1 MNKNLIQYVVH
12 LEVNDTKCTLT
23 GGNVPHW
30 RWRFRQKDPSIC
42 CPRGRTS
49 IACGLG
55 GEAMACCKIEGV
67 QEQSWFCLMP
77 RTVSY
82 GMSWKGMTDEL
93 SRGGHSLF
101 QPNIYHHVSL
111 ISIIS
116 QGQDPRFPLGD
127 AADPPGAPTNNV
139 TKKLKLKKIKSGFW
153 VWKWPQDFCHV
164 L

>member
-12 LEVNDTKCTLT
+12 LEVNDTKCTLM

-67 QEQSWFCLMP
+67 QEQADSAWCPAQCRMGCPEKNDRWTFSGRPLPFPAQHLPSCLINIHYIP
-77 RTVSY
+77 R
-82 GMSWKGMTDEL
+82 
-93 SRGGHSLF
+93 
-101 QPNIYHHVSL
+101 P
-111 ISIIS
+111 
-116 QGQDPRFPLGD
+116 DPRFPLGD